1 MRSLKIGNRLL
12 IVGYVL
18 YVLQNVYFGWNKYPQ
33 SYLEHYIDII
43 NTIILYVGWGIYLL
57 PVFSLYE
64 RAVKKSKREL
74 ISNKY
79 TLRAKYMLETGN
91 YLKSEED
98 VDKNYLSNYVKWLEE
113 KTLKE
118 N

>member
-1 MRSLKIGNRLL
+1 MKNPVIHK
-12 IVGYVL
+12 
-18 YVLQNVYFGWNKYPQ
+18 NVNYYKH
-33 SYLEHYIDII
+33 S
-43 NTIILYVGWGIYLL
+43 
-57 PVFSLYE
+57 
-64 RAVKKSKREL
+64 AVKKSKREL